1 MFVPQF
7 EPLIVQSYADD
18 VQKQIMS
25 GWIGPSKTTQ
35 AFEEKLCEITGAKY
49 CLSTTSGTTALLIAL
64 SALDLPPEST
74 VLFPSYTFLAGA
86 NAARFLGH
94 KVKLIDINPETLCM
108 NPNLLQEANAVIFV
122 NHNGYVGE
130 DVQIIKDL
138 CKNTPMIEDS
148 SQCLGMPNG
157 GRIGDMGILSFS
169 VPKLV
174 TTGQGGAVI
183 TDDESLYNR
192 CRQIRDHG
200 EDWRKTKIHNHLGVN
215 FKFNDILAAYG
226 LSQLSD
232 LDFLLSERKRVFDTY
247 RERINLIDFG
257 YDSTWMVIYKTENV
271 NEIVEE
277 LRKEDIQAVKYY
289 QPLNHNPTFQNN
301 WIYSVAEEIWNT
313 HIYLPSSLVLQ
324 DETIH
329 RVCEVIHR
337 IDQFT

>member
-7 EPLIVQSYADD
+7 EPLITQSYADE
-18 VQKQIMS
+18 VHKQIMS
-25 GWIGPSKTTQ
+25 GWIGPGKATQ
-35 AFEEKLCEITGAKY
+35 SFEETICKITGAKY
-49 CLSTTSGTTALLIAL
+49 CLSTTSGTTAILMAL

-86 NAARFLGH
+86 NAAKFLGH
-94 KVKLIDINPETLCM
+94 KVKLVDIKPETLCM
-108 NPNLLQEANAVIFV
+108 NPNLVSEADVVIFV
-122 NHNGYVGE
+122 NHNGYVGQ
-130 DVQIIKDL
+130 DVQRIRDL
-138 CKNTPMIEDS
+138 YEGTPMIEDS

-200 EDWRKTKIHNHLGVN
+200 EDWRKTKIHDHLGVN

-226 LSQLSD
+226 LAQLNR
-232 LDFLLSERKRVFDTY
+232 LDTLLAERKRIFDTY
-247 RERINLIDFG
+247 RECIDLIDFD
-257 YDSTWMVIYKTENV
+257 YDSTWMVIYETENA
-271 NEIVEE
+271 NEIVDA
-277 LRKEDIQAVKYY
+277 LKKEAIQAVKYY
-289 QPLNHNPTFQNN
+289 RPLNHNSTFKNN
-301 WIYSVAEEIWNT
+301 WIYAEAEKIWNT

-324 DETIH
+324 EETIH

-337 IDQFT
+337 IDQST

>member
-7 EPLIVQSYADD
+7 EPLIAQSYADD
-18 VQKQIMS
+18 VHKQIMS
-25 GWIGPSKTTQ
+25 GWIGPGKATQ
-35 AFEEKLCEITGAKY
+35 AFEEELCKITGAKY
-49 CLSTTSGTTALLIAL
+49 CLSTTSGTTAILMAL
-64 SALDLPPEST
+64 SALDLPPRST
-74 VLFPSYTFLAGA
+74 ILFPSYTFLAGA

-94 KVKLIDINPETLCM
+94 RVKLVDINPETLCM
-108 NPNLLQEANAVIFV
+108 NPDLFQKSDAVIFV

-130 DVQIIKDL
+130 DVQIIKNL

-157 GRIGDMGILSFS
+157 GRVGDMGILSFS

-183 TDDESLYNR
+183 TDSDLLYRR

-226 LSQLSD
+226 LSQLSN
-232 LDFLLSERKRVFDTY
+232 LDFLLSERKRIFDSY
-247 RERINLIDFG
+247 RKHIDLVDFG
-257 YDSTWMVIYKTENV
+257 YDSTWMVIYNTENA
-271 NEIVEE
+271 NEIVDALKKEE
-277 LRKEDIQAVKYY
+277 IQAVKYY
-289 QPLNHNPTFQNN
+289 RPLNHNPTFKS
-301 WIYSVAEEIWNT
+301 WVCYEAEKIWNT

-324 DETIH
+324 DDTI
-329 RVCEVIHR
+329 RR
-337 IDQFT
+337 ICQIVKDNDV

>member
-7 EPLIVQSYADD
+7 EPLIAQSYADD
-18 VQKQIMS
+18 VHQQIMS
-25 GWIGPSKTTQ
+25 GWIGPGKATQ
-35 AFEEKLCEITGAKY
+35 AFEEELCKITGAKY
-49 CLSTTSGTTALLIAL
+49 CLSTTSGTTAILMAL
-64 SALDLPPEST
+64 SALDLPPGST
-74 VLFPSYTFLAGA
+74 ILFPSYTFLAGA
-86 NAARFLGH
+86 NAAKFLGH
-94 KVKLIDINPETLCM
+94 RVKLVDINPETLCM
-108 NPNLLQEANAVIFV
+108 NPNLLQESDAVIFV

-157 GRIGDMGILSFS
+157 GRVGDMGILSFS

-183 TDDESLYNR
+183 TDSDLLYNR

-226 LSQLSD
+226 LSQLSN
-232 LDFLLSERKRVFDTY
+232 LDFLLSERKRIFDAY
-247 RERINLIDFG
+247 RKCIDLVDFG
-257 YDSTWMVIYKTENV
+257 YDSTWMVIYNTENA
-271 NEIVEE
+271 NKIVDALKKEE
-277 LRKEDIQAVKYY
+277 IQAVKYY
-289 QPLNHNPTFQNN
+289 RPLNHNPTFKNN
-301 WIYSVAEEIWNT
+301 WIYSEAEKICNT

-324 DETIH
+324 DETI
-329 RVCEVIHR
+329 RR
-337 IDQFT
+337 ICQIVKDNDV